1 MQKLNYMFFITTIIL
16 CLTFLFFGTS
26 CNSYFENKEKPDN
39 KGLLKEEQNFLSTY
53 KPPSGVDNVSK
64 NKNIGDVESD
74 LQILFNIPSENIPH
88 NAKVHQEEGAHGN
101 ISRIEVEI
109 PYPYPETMV
118 AEVNVIPYG
127 RINYAEYP
135 VRIDGKIIR
144 DGKVIDEF
152 KTVLID
158 GENKDTLSNPIETM
172 SRTKFAIK
180 LWDIPPTESSSTLWY
195 VQAKL
200 RLYPP
205 FTEASKIFADDGTV
219 KPLEETEIL
228 GNPLRITLLKEGM

>member
-74 LQILFNIPSENIPH
+74 LQILFNIPSENILTMQ
-88 NAKVHQEEGAHGN
+88 KFTRRGCHGN

-109 PYPYPETMV
+109 PYRIRKQWWGG
-118 AEVNVIPYG
+118 NVIP
-127 RINYAEYP
+127 
-135 VRIDGKIIR
+135 
-144 DGKVIDEF
+144 
-152 KTVLID
+152 
-158 GENKDTLSNPIETM
+158 M
-172 SRTKFAIK
+172 
-180 LWDIPPTESSSTLWY
+180 
-195 VQAKL
+195 
-200 RLYPP
+200 
-205 FTEASKIFADDGTV
+205 
-219 KPLEETEIL
+219 
-228 GNPLRITLLKEGM
+228 EG